1 MANENGE
8 MTPPK
13 EGYRRTGP
21 PGMTN
26 GEGNEKI
33 EAVPLFRKKRVVIP
47 LFIVIIIAV
56 IVGWYWYMNV
66 RDFVSTDDAY
76 IDADQVSI
84 SADMP
89 GRIVQLAVQEGDT
102 VKKGQ
107 VLVVLDDSNLQAQE
121 EQAKAG
127 LVDAEQSVILSRIN
141 QERARED
148 YQRAEEQFK
157 GKVISKE
164 QYDHAQKTYDAAR
177 ADYAIALSRVGT
189 SKAQLT
195 VVQTQRQ
202 HTTIAAPM
210 DGPVAKRWV
219 LVGDVVQAGQPIY
232 SVYDTKDL
240 WVTAN
245 VEETNLGRIRLNV
258 PVEIAV
264 DSYPGRSFHGKVFQ
278 IGGYTAAEFSL
289 IPPNNASGNFTKV
302 TQRVPVKISI
312 EPSSPG
318 NRTATPLLPGMSV
331 EVKIKVK

>member
-1 MANENGE
+1 MNNGD
-8 MTPPK
+8 
-13 EGYRRTGP
+13 
-21 PGMTN
+21 
-26 GEGNEKI
+26 GNQRI
-33 EAVPLFRKKRVVIP
+33 ESVPLFRKKRVIIP
-47 LFIVIIIAV
+47 LFIIVIITAIA
-56 IVGWYWYMNV
+56 GWYWYANV

-76 IDADQVSI
+76 IDADRVSI
-84 SADMP
+84 SSDMP

-102 VKKGQ
+102 VKKSQ
-107 VLVVLDDSNLQAQE
+107 VLVVLDDSNLKAQE

-127 LVDAEQSVILSRIN
+127 LENAEQSVTLSKIN

-148 YQRAEEQFK
+148 YLRAEEQFK

-189 SKAQLT
+189 SKAQLG

-210 DGPVAKRWV
+210 DGAVAKKWV
-219 LVGDVVQAGQPIY
+219 LVGDVVQPGQPIY

-245 VEETNLGRIRLNV
+245 VEETKLGSIRPNA
-258 PVEIAV
+258 PVEISV
-264 DSYPGRSFHGKVFQ
+264 DAYHGKSFHGRVLQ
-278 IGGYTAAEFSL
+278 LGGYTAAEFSL

-312 EPSSPG
+312 ENSSPG
-318 NRTATPLLPGMSV
+318 EHSATPLLPGMSV
-331 EVKIKVK
+331 EVKIRVR

>member
-1 MANENGE
+1 MGTEDGE
-8 MTPPK
+8 KTPPN
-13 EGYRRTGP
+13 EGFRRTGP
-21 PGMTN
+21 PGMNN
-26 GEGNEKI
+26 GDGNQRI
-33 EAVPLFRKKRVVIP
+33 ESVPLFRKKRVIIP
-47 LFIVIIIAV
+47 LFIIVIITAIA
-56 IVGWYWYMNV
+56 GWYWYANV

-76 IDADQVSI
+76 IDADRVSI
-84 SADMP
+84 SSDMP

-102 VKKGQ
+102 VKKSQ
-107 VLVVLDDSNLQAQE
+107 VLVVLDDSNLGAQE

-127 LVDAEQSVILSRIN
+127 LENAEQSVTLSKIN

-148 YQRAEEQFK
+148 YLRAEEQFK

-189 SKAQLT
+189 SKAQLG

-210 DGPVAKRWV
+210 DGAVAKKWV
-219 LVGDVVQAGQPIY
+219 LVGDVVQPGQPIY

-245 VEETNLGRIRLNV
+245 VEETKLGSIRPNA
-258 PVEIAV
+258 PVEISV
-264 DSYPGRSFHGKVFQ
+264 DAYHGKSFHGRVLQ
-278 IGGYTAAEFSL
+278 LGGYTAAEFSL

-312 EPSSPG
+312 ENSSPG
-318 NRTATPLLPGMSV
+318 EHSATPLLPGMSV
-331 EVKIKVK
+331 EVKIRVR

>member
-1 MANENGE
+1 MNEE
-8 MTPPK
+8 KTTPK
-13 EGYRRTGP
+13 EGFRKADSPRLD
-21 PGMTN
+21 N
-26 GEGNEKI
+26 GEGNQSI
-33 EAVPLFRKKRVVIP
+33 ESVPLFRKKRVVIP
-47 LFIVIIIAV
+47 LLIVLIAAA
-56 IVGWYWYMNV
+56 IVTWYWYVNV

-76 IDADQVSI
+76 IDADRVSI
-84 SADMP
+84 SSDMP
-89 GRIVQLAVQEGDT
+89 GRIVQLAAQEGDT

-121 EQAKAG
+121 EQARAS
-127 LVDAEQSVILSRIN
+127 LANAELSVTLSRIN
-141 QERARED
+141 QERAKED
-148 YQRAEEQFK
+148 YLRAEEQFK

-164 QYDHAQKTYDAAR
+164 QNDHAQKTYDAAR

-189 SKAQLT
+189 SKAQLG

-210 DGPVAKRWV
+210 DGAVAKKWV
-219 LVGDVVQAGQPIY
+219 LEGDVVQPGQPVY

-245 VEETNLGRIRLNV
+245 VEETKLGHIHQND

-264 DSYPGRSFHGKVFQ
+264 DAYHGRGYHGKVLQ
-278 IGGYTAAEFSL
+278 LGGYTAAEFSL

-312 EPSSPG
+312 EHSSPG
-318 NRTATPLLPGMSV
+318 DRTDTPLLPGMSV
-331 EVKIKVK
+331 EVKIRVR